1 MARRKK
7 NPLGDFEDA
16 LSSLGYGSQEGGDSV
31 TNIDNQDVVDTVLDD
46 PNDDIDNLDNPDTN
60 DVAEDKDK
68 DKNEPGDPNAHDD
81 NSDVPD
87 NILNNNTSTTT
98 DVNGEQDDVD
108 NTVDDNTV
116 NDTDTNQNV
125 DPGEAEQIGAFF
137 DAFAEANG
145 WSVDDDEKPKSVED
159 LVEYIKDVVDEN
171 STPQYADDRIAQLDQ
186 YVKNGGRF
194 EDFYQTQQ
202 KSMSYDNIDMEDESN
217 QKAVVRDYYKLQGMS
232 DEQINRKIE
241 RYEDADM
248 LEDEASDAVSY
259 LKAYEQHQQEMLLQ
273 QQEVQRQQQEQQ
285 AAQFMNDLTTS
296 INNLTNIRGI
306 AVPKEDRKALYD
318 YITRTDA
325 DGLTQYQ
332 KVFNGNLINNLI
344 ESAYFTMKG
353 DSLLGE
359 AQRNGQT
366 SAANKL
372 RQMLKHQTKNHT
384 SYNVG
389 HEKQTQAWDIASK
402 YL

>member
-16 LSSLGYGSQEGGDSV
+16 LNSLGFSGSEGNASV
-31 TNIDNQDVVDTVLDD
+31 TDIDNQDTATQIIDD
-46 PNDDIDNLDNPDTN
+46 PDDDIKNLDNPDDNKPT
-60 DVAEDKDK
+60 EDN
-68 DKNEPGDPNAHDD
+68 KNGDPNANED
-81 NSDVPD
+81 NSEIPD
-87 NILNNNTSTTT
+87 NILNNTS
-98 DVNGEQDDVD
+98 DNNKQDSEQDQQ
-108 NTVDDNTV
+108 NTDLNQTDDQNQDENTE
-116 NDTDTNQNV
+116 D

-145 WSVDDDEKPKSVED
+145 WSVDEDERPKNVEE
-159 LVEYIKDVVDEN
+159 LVDYIKNVVETN
-171 STPQYADDRIAQLDQ
+171 SVPEYADERIEQLDQ
-186 YVKNGGRF
+186 YVKNGGKF

-202 KSMSYDNIDMEDESN
+202 RTMSYDNIDIEDESN
-217 QKAVVRDYYKLQGMS
+217 QKQVVRDYYKLQGMS

-248 LEDEASDAVSY
+248 LEDEATDAVNY
-259 LKAYEQHQQEMLLQ
+259 LKAYEEQRAQYMAQ
-273 QQEVQRQQQEQQ
+273 QQEAQRQAQEQQ
-285 AAQFMNDLTTS
+285 AMQFAQDLTNG

-306 AVPKEDRKALYD
+306 SIPKEDKKALYD
-318 YITRTDA
+318 YITKTDA
-325 DGLTQYQ
+325 DGLTAYQ
-332 KVFNGNLINNLI
+332 KEFNGNLVNNLI

-353 DSLLGE
+353 DALLGE
-359 AQRNGQT
+359 ANRNGQT

-372 RQMLKHQTKNHT
+372 RNMLRHQTKNHS

-389 HEKQTQAWDIASK
+389 TEKQPQIWDVASR

>member
-16 LSSLGYGSQEGGDSV
+16 LNSLGFSGSEGNASV
-31 TNIDNQDVVDTVLDD
+31 TDIDNQDTATQIIDD
-46 PNDDIDNLDNPDTN
+46 PDDDIKNLDNPDDNKPT
-60 DVAEDKDK
+60 EDN
-68 DKNEPGDPNAHDD
+68 KNVDPNAKED
-81 NSDVPD
+81 NSEIPN
-87 NILNNNTSTTT
+87 NILNNTS
-98 DVNGEQDDVD
+98 DDNKQDSEQDQQ
-108 NTVDDNTV
+108 NTDLNQTDDQNQDENTE
-116 NDTDTNQNV
+116 D

-145 WSVDDDEKPKSVED
+145 WSVDEDEKPKNVDE
-159 LVEYIKDVVDEN
+159 LVDYIKNVVETN
-171 STPQYADDRIAQLDQ
+171 SVPEYADERIEQLDQ
-186 YVKNGGRF
+186 YVKNGGKF

-202 KSMSYDNIDMEDESN
+202 RTISYDNIDIEDESN
-217 QKAVVRDYYKLQGMS
+217 QKQVVRDYYKLQGMS

-248 LEDEASDAVSY
+248 LEDEATDAVNY
-259 LKAYEQHQQEMLLQ
+259 LKAYEEQRAQYMAQ
-273 QQEVQRQQQEQQ
+273 QQEAQRQAQEQQ
-285 AAQFMNDLTTS
+285 AIQFAQDLTNG

-306 AVPKEDRKALYD
+306 SIPKEDKKALYD
-318 YITRTDA
+318 YITKTDA
-325 DGLTQYQ
+325 DGLTAYQ
-332 KVFNGNLINNLI
+332 KEFNGNLVNNLI

-353 DSLLGE
+353 DALLGE
-359 AQRNGQT
+359 ANRNGQT

-372 RQMLKHQTKNHT
+372 RNMLRHQTKNHS

-389 HEKQTQAWDIASK
+389 TEKQPQIWDVASR

>member
-16 LSSLGYGSQEGGDSV
+16 LNSLGFSGSEGNASV
-31 TNIDNQDVVDTVLDD
+31 TDIDNQNTATQIIDD
-46 PNDDIDNLDNPDTN
+46 PDDDIKNLDNPDDNKPT
-60 DVAEDKDK
+60 EDN
-68 DKNEPGDPNAHDD
+68 KNGDPNAKED
-81 NSDVPD
+81 NSEIPD
-87 NILNNNTSTTT
+87 NILNNTS
-98 DVNGEQDDVD
+98 DDNKQDSEQDQQ
-108 NTVDDNTV
+108 NTDLNQTDDQNQDENTE
-116 NDTDTNQNV
+116 D

-145 WSVDDDEKPKSVED
+145 WSVDEDERPKNVDE
-159 LVEYIKDVVDEN
+159 LVDYIKNVVETN
-171 STPQYADDRIAQLDQ
+171 SVPEYADERIEQLDQ
-186 YVKNGGRF
+186 YVKNGGKF

-202 KSMSYDNIDMEDESN
+202 RTISYDNIDIDDESN
-217 QKAVVRDYYKLQGMS
+217 QKQVVRDYYKLQGMS

-248 LEDEASDAVSY
+248 LEDEATDAVNY
-259 LKAYEQHQQEMLLQ
+259 LKAYEEQRAQYMAQ
-273 QQEVQRQQQEQQ
+273 QQEAQRQAQEQQ
-285 AAQFMNDLTTS
+285 AIQFAQDLTNG

-306 AVPKEDRKALYD
+306 SIPKEDKKALYD
-318 YITRTDA
+318 YITKTDA
-325 DGLTQYQ
+325 DGLTAYQ
-332 KVFNGNLINNLI
+332 KEFNGNLVNNLI

-353 DSLLGE
+353 DALLGE
-359 AQRNGQT
+359 ANRNGQT

-372 RQMLKHQTKNHT
+372 RNMLRHQTKNHS

-389 HEKQTQAWDIASK
+389 TEKQPQIWDVASR

>member
-16 LSSLGYGSQEGGDSV
+16 LNSLGFSGSEGNASV
-31 TNIDNQDVVDTVLDD
+31 TDIDNQDTVTKIIDD
-46 PNDDIDNLDNPDTN
+46 PDDDIKNLDNPDDNKPT
-60 DVAEDKDK
+60 EDN
-68 DKNEPGDPNAHDD
+68 KNVDPNAKED
-81 NSDVPD
+81 NSKIPD
-87 NILNNNTSTTT
+87 NILNNTS
-98 DVNGEQDDVD
+98 DDNKQDSEQDQQ
-108 NTVDDNTV
+108 NTDLNQTDDQNQDENTE
-116 NDTDTNQNV
+116 D

-145 WSVDDDEKPKSVED
+145 WSVDEDEKPKNVDE
-159 LVEYIKDVVDEN
+159 LVDYIKNVVETN
-171 STPQYADDRIAQLDQ
+171 SVPEYADERIEQLDQ
-186 YVKNGGRF
+186 YVKNGGKF

-202 KSMSYDNIDMEDESN
+202 RTMSYDNIDIEDESN
-217 QKAVVRDYYKLQGMS
+217 QKQVVRDYYKLQGMS

-248 LEDEASDAVSY
+248 LEDEATDAVNY
-259 LKAYEQHQQEMLLQ
+259 LKAYEEQRAQYMVQ
-273 QQEVQRQQQEQQ
+273 QQEAQRHAQEQQ
-285 AAQFMNDLTTS
+285 AIQFAQDLTNG

-306 AVPKEDRKALYD
+306 SIPKEDKKALYD
-318 YITRTDA
+318 YITKTDA
-325 DGLTQYQ
+325 DGLTAYQ
-332 KVFNGNLINNLI
+332 KQFNGNLVNNLI

-353 DSLLGE
+353 DALLGE
-359 AQRNGQT
+359 ANRNGQT

-372 RQMLKHQTKNHT
+372 RNMLRHQTKNHS

-389 HEKQTQAWDIASK
+389 TEKQPQIWDVASR

>member
-16 LSSLGYGSQEGGDSV
+16 LNSLGFSGSEGNASV
-31 TNIDNQDVVDTVLDD
+31 TDIDNQDTATQIIDD
-46 PNDDIDNLDNPDTN
+46 PNDDIKNLDNPDDNKPT
-60 DVAEDKDK
+60 EDN
-68 DKNEPGDPNAHDD
+68 KNVDPNAKED
-81 NSDVPD
+81 NSEIPN
-87 NILNNNTSTTT
+87 NILNNTS
-98 DVNGEQDDVD
+98 DDNKQDSEQDQQ
-108 NTVDDNTV
+108 NTDLNQTDDQNQDENTE
-116 NDTDTNQNV
+116 D

-145 WSVDDDEKPKSVED
+145 WSVDEDEKPKNVDE
-159 LVEYIKDVVDEN
+159 LVDYIKNVVETN
-171 STPQYADDRIAQLDQ
+171 SVPEYADERIEQLDQ
-186 YVKNGGRF
+186 YVKNGGKF

-202 KSMSYDNIDMEDESN
+202 RTISYDNIDIEDESN
-217 QKAVVRDYYKLQGMS
+217 QKQVVRDYYKLQGMS

-248 LEDEASDAVSY
+248 LEDEATDAVNY
-259 LKAYEQHQQEMLLQ
+259 LKAYEEQRAQYMAQ
-273 QQEVQRQQQEQQ
+273 QQEAQRHAQEQQ
-285 AAQFMNDLTTS
+285 AIQFAQDLTNG

-306 AVPKEDRKALYD
+306 SIPKEDKKALYD
-318 YITRTDA
+318 YITKTDA
-325 DGLTQYQ
+325 DGLTAYQ
-332 KVFNGNLINNLI
+332 KEFNGNLVNNLI

-353 DSLLGE
+353 DALLGE
-359 AQRNGQT
+359 ANRNGQT

-372 RQMLKHQTKNHT
+372 RNMLRHQTKNHS

-389 HEKQTQAWDIASK
+389 TEKQPQIWDVASR

>member
-16 LSSLGYGSQEGGDSV
+16 LNSLGFSGSEGNASV
-31 TNIDNQDVVDTVLDD
+31 TDIDNQDTATQIIDD
-46 PNDDIDNLDNPDTN
+46 PDDDIKNLDNPDDNKPT
-60 DVAEDKDK
+60 EDN
-68 DKNEPGDPNAHDD
+68 KNVDPNAKED
-81 NSDVPD
+81 NSEIPN
-87 NILNNNTSTTT
+87 NILNNTS
-98 DVNGEQDDVD
+98 DDNKQDSEQDQY
-108 NTVDDNTV
+108 NTDLNQTDDQNQDENTE
-116 NDTDTNQNV
+116 D

-145 WSVDDDEKPKSVED
+145 WSVDEDEKPKNVDE
-159 LVEYIKDVVDEN
+159 LVDYIKNVVETN
-171 STPQYADDRIAQLDQ
+171 SIPEYADERIEQLDQ
-186 YVKNGGRF
+186 YVKNGGKF

-202 KSMSYDNIDMEDESN
+202 RTMSYDNIDIEDESN
-217 QKAVVRDYYKLQGMS
+217 QKQVVRDYYKLQGMS

-248 LEDEASDAVSY
+248 LEDEATDAVNY
-259 LKAYEQHQQEMLLQ
+259 LKAYEEQRAQYMAQ
-273 QQEVQRQQQEQQ
+273 QQEAQRQAQEQQ
-285 AAQFMNDLTTS
+285 AIQFAQDLTNG

-306 AVPKEDRKALYD
+306 SIPKEDKKALYD
-318 YITRTDA
+318 YITKTDA
-325 DGLTQYQ
+325 DGLTAYQ
-332 KVFNGNLINNLI
+332 KEFNGNLVNNLI

-353 DSLLGE
+353 DALLGE
-359 AQRNGQT
+359 ANRNGQT

-372 RQMLKHQTKNHT
+372 RNMLRHQTKNHS

-389 HEKQTQAWDIASK
+389 TEKQPQIWDVASR

>member
-16 LSSLGYGSQEGGDSV
+16 LNSLGFSGSEGNASV
-31 TNIDNQDVVDTVLDD
+31 TDIDNQDTATQIIDD
-46 PNDDIDNLDNPDTN
+46 PDDDIKNLDNPDDNKPT
-60 DVAEDKDK
+60 EDN
-68 DKNEPGDPNAHDD
+68 KNVDPNAKED
-81 NSDVPD
+81 NSEIPN
-87 NILNNNTSTTT
+87 NILNNTS
-98 DVNGEQDDVD
+98 DDNKQDSEQDQQ
-108 NTVDDNTV
+108 NTDLNQTDDQNQDENTE
-116 NDTDTNQNV
+116 D

-145 WSVDDDEKPKSVED
+145 WSVDEDEKPKNVDE
-159 LVEYIKDVVDEN
+159 LVDYIKNVVETN
-171 STPQYADDRIAQLDQ
+171 SVPEYADERIEQLDQ
-186 YVKNGGRF
+186 YVKNGGKF

-202 KSMSYDNIDMEDESN
+202 RTMSYDNIDIEDESN
-217 QKAVVRDYYKLQGMS
+217 QKQVVRDYYKLQGMS

-248 LEDEASDAVSY
+248 LEDEATDAVNY
-259 LKAYEQHQQEMLLQ
+259 LKAYEEQRAQYMAQ
-273 QQEVQRQQQEQQ
+273 QQEAQRQAQEQQ
-285 AAQFMNDLTTS
+285 AIQFAQDLTNG

-306 AVPKEDRKALYD
+306 SIPKEDKKALYD
-318 YITRTDA
+318 YITKTDA
-325 DGLTQYQ
+325 DGLTAYQ
-332 KVFNGNLINNLI
+332 KEFNGNLVNNLI

-353 DSLLGE
+353 DALLGE
-359 AQRNGQT
+359 ANRNGQT

-372 RQMLKHQTKNHT
+372 RNMLRHQTKNHS

-389 HEKQTQAWDIASK
+389 TEKQPQIWDVASR

>member
-16 LSSLGYGSQEGGDSV
+16 LNSLGFSGSEGNASV
-31 TNIDNQDVVDTVLDD
+31 TDIDSQDTATQIIDD
-46 PNDDIDNLDNPDTN
+46 PDDDIKNLDNPDDNKPT
-60 DVAEDKDK
+60 EDN
-68 DKNEPGDPNAHDD
+68 KNVDPNAKED
-81 NSDVPD
+81 NSEIPD
-87 NILNNNTSTTT
+87 NILNNTS
-98 DVNGEQDDVD
+98 DNNKQDSEQDQQ
-108 NTVDDNTV
+108 NTDLNQTDDQNYDENTE
-116 NDTDTNQNV
+116 D

-145 WSVDDDEKPKSVED
+145 WSVDEDEKPKNVDE
-159 LVEYIKDVVDEN
+159 LVDYIKNVVETN
-171 STPQYADDRIAQLDQ
+171 SVPEYADERIEQLDQ
-186 YVKNGGRF
+186 YVKNGGKF

-202 KSMSYDNIDMEDESN
+202 RTMSYDNIDIEDESN
-217 QKAVVRDYYKLQGMS
+217 QKQVVRDYYKLQGMS

-248 LEDEASDAVSY
+248 LEDEATDAVNY
-259 LKAYEQHQQEMLLQ
+259 LKAYEEQRAQYMAQ
-273 QQEVQRQQQEQQ
+273 QQEAQRQAQEQQ
-285 AAQFMNDLTTS
+285 AIQFAQDLTNG

-306 AVPKEDRKALYD
+306 SIPKEDKKALYD
-318 YITRTDA
+318 YITKTDA
-325 DGLTQYQ
+325 DGLTAYQ
-332 KVFNGNLINNLI
+332 KEFNGNLVNNLI

-353 DSLLGE
+353 DALLGE
-359 AQRNGQT
+359 ANRNGQT

-372 RQMLKHQTKNHT
+372 RNMLRHQTKNHS

-389 HEKQTQAWDIASK
+389 TEKQPQIWDVASR

>member
-16 LSSLGYGSQEGGDSV
+16 LNSLGFSGSEGNASV
-31 TNIDNQDVVDTVLDD
+31 TDIDSQNTATQIIDD
-46 PNDDIDNLDNPDTN
+46 PDDDIKNLDNPDDNKPT
-60 DVAEDKDK
+60 EDN
-68 DKNEPGDPNAHDD
+68 KNVDPNAKED
-81 NSDVPD
+81 NSEIPN
-87 NILNNNTSTTT
+87 NILNNTS
-98 DVNGEQDDVD
+98 DDNKQDSEQDQQ
-108 NTVDDNTV
+108 NTDLNQTDDQNYDENTE
-116 NDTDTNQNV
+116 D

-145 WSVDDDEKPKSVED
+145 WSVDEDERPKNVEE
-159 LVEYIKDVVDEN
+159 LVDYIKNVVETN
-171 STPQYADDRIAQLDQ
+171 SVPEYADERIEQLDQ
-186 YVKNGGRF
+186 YVKNGGKF

-202 KSMSYDNIDMEDESN
+202 RTMSYDNIDIEDESN
-217 QKAVVRDYYKLQGMS
+217 QKQVVRDYYKLQGMS

-248 LEDEASDAVSY
+248 LEDEATDAVNY
-259 LKAYEQHQQEMLLQ
+259 LKAYEEQKAQYMAQ
-273 QQEVQRQQQEQQ
+273 QQEAQRQAQEQQ
-285 AAQFMNDLTTS
+285 AMQFAQDLTNG

-306 AVPKEDRKALYD
+306 SIPKEDKKALYD
-318 YITRTDA
+318 YITKTDA
-325 DGLTQYQ
+325 DGLTAYQ
-332 KVFNGNLINNLI
+332 KEFNGNLVNNLI

-353 DSLLGE
+353 DALLGE
-359 AQRNGQT
+359 ANRNGQT

-372 RQMLKHQTKNHT
+372 RNMLRHQTKNHS

-389 HEKQTQAWDIASK
+389 TEKQPQIWDVASR

>member
-16 LSSLGYGSQEGGDSV
+16 LNSLGFSGSEGNASV
-31 TNIDNQDVVDTVLDD
+31 TDIDSQDTATQIIDD
-46 PNDDIDNLDNPDTN
+46 PDDDIKNLDNPDDNKPT
-60 DVAEDKDK
+60 EDN
-68 DKNEPGDPNAHDD
+68 KNVDPNAKED
-81 NSDVPD
+81 NSEIPD
-87 NILNNNTSTTT
+87 NILNNTS
-98 DVNGEQDDVD
+98 DDNKQDSEQDQQ
-108 NTVDDNTV
+108 NTDLNQTDDYNQDENTE
-116 NDTDTNQNV
+116 D

-145 WSVDDDEKPKSVED
+145 WSVDEDEKPKNVDE
-159 LVEYIKDVVDEN
+159 LVDYIKNVVETN
-171 STPQYADDRIAQLDQ
+171 SVPEYADERIEQLDQ
-186 YVKNGGRF
+186 YVKNGGKF

-202 KSMSYDNIDMEDESN
+202 RTMSYDNIDIEDESN
-217 QKAVVRDYYKLQGMS
+217 QKQVVRDYYKLQGMS

-248 LEDEASDAVSY
+248 LEDEATDAVNY
-259 LKAYEQHQQEMLLQ
+259 LKAYEEQRAQYMAQ
-273 QQEVQRQQQEQQ
+273 QQEAQRQAQEQQ
-285 AAQFMNDLTTS
+285 AMQFAQDLTNG

-306 AVPKEDRKALYD
+306 SIPKEDKKALYD
-318 YITRTDA
+318 YITKTDA
-325 DGLTQYQ
+325 DGLTAYQ
-332 KVFNGNLINNLI
+332 KEFNSNLVNNLI

-353 DSLLGE
+353 DALLGE
-359 AQRNGQT
+359 ANRNGQT

-372 RQMLKHQTKNHT
+372 RNMLRHQTKNHS

-389 HEKQTQAWDIASK
+389 TEKQPQIWDVASR